1 MLDFYATKI
10 YKRMFPKN
18 PLANHECLM
27 LKELLCI
34 YFISHF
40 PSYKMSCASNK
51 YSGSEFIINLIE
63 SK

>member
-1 MLDFYATKI
+1 MIDFNTTII

-18 PLANHECLM
+18 TLANHECLM
-27 LKELLCI
+27 LKELFCI
-34 YFISHF
+34 YFICHF
-40 PSYKMSCASNK
+40 ASYKMSCVSNK